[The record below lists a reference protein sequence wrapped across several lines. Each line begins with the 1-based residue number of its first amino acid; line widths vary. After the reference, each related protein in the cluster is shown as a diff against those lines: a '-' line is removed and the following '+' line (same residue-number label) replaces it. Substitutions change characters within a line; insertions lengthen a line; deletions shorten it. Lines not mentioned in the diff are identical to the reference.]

1 LGDLTHDPFEETM
14 QQLIRAATAAGM
26 VALAA
31 SGCATSGAGGGATS
45 QGAAPASQ
53 WQSLFDGRTMNQ
65 WRGYRDE
72 DISAWHVVDGT
83 ITKSGTTG
91 DLITRRPYGNFE
103 LELDWKIDQ
112 GGNSGIFY
120 RATEEYDHVY
130 WSGPEFQLLDDANAP
145 DGKSRLTAAGS
156 DYAVYPSPA
165 GIVKPA
171 GEWNTTR
178 IVVNGNHVEHWLNG
192 KKLLAYELNSPDWT
206 ERVKNSKFA
215 AWPDYGKATMG
226 YIGIQGDHTG
236 TLSLR
241 NLRIREL
248 P

>member
-1 LGDLTHDPFEETM
+1 MHRS
-14 QQLIRAATAAGM
+14 IRAAAAV
-26 VALAA
+26 VALTWVAA
-31 SGCATSGAGGGATS
+31 AC
-45 QGAAPASQ
+45 APATQNTIGRSAPVAA
-53 WQSLFDGRTMNQ
+53 WHSLFDGKTMDQ

-72 DISAWHVVDGT
+72 DISAWHVEDGT
-83 ITKSGTTG
+83 ITKTGTTG

-103 LELDWKIDQ
+103 LELDWKIGE
-112 GGNSGIFY
+112 GGNSGVFY

-171 GEWNTTR
+171 GEWNTMR
-178 IVVNGNHVEHWLNG
+178 IVVNGSHVEHWLNG
-192 KKLLAYELNSPDWT
+192 QKLLAYELGSPDWVA
-206 ERVKNSKFA
+206 RVKASKFS
-215 AWPDYGKATMG
+215 AWPDYGLATAG

-236 TLSLR
+236 SLSLR
-241 NLRIREL
+241 NIRIREL

>member
-1 LGDLTHDPFEETM
+1 M
-14 QQLIRAATAAGM
+14 QQLIRAASAA
-26 VALAA
+26 VVLTLAA
-31 SGCATSGAGGGATS
+31 PACTPGT
-45 QGAAPASQ
+45 QGAAGSITTAPSPAPG
-53 WQSLFDGRTMNQ
+53 WHSLFDGTTMNQ

-72 DISAWHVVDGT
+72 NISGWHVEDGT
-83 ITKSGTTG
+83 ITKTGTTS
-91 DLITRRPYGNFE
+91 DLITRMPYANFE
-103 LELDWKIDQ
+103 LELDWKIGT

-130 WSGPEFQLLDDANAP
+130 WSGPEYQLADDANAP
-145 DGKSRLTAAGS
+145 DGKNRITAAGS

-192 KKLLAYELNSPDWT
+192 QKLLEYEFGSPDWT
-206 ERVKNSKFA
+206 ARVKASKFA
-215 AWPDYGKATMG
+215 AWPDYGLAKVG

-236 TLSLR
+236 SLSLR
-241 NLRIREL
+241 NIRIRVL